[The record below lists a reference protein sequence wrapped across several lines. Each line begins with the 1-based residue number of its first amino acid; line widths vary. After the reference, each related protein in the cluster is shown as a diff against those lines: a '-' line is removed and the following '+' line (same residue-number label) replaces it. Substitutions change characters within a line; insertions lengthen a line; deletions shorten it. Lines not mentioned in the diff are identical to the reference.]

1 MKQIQKRDLRKSI
14 VSFKHFYFQ
23 CLNVLV
29 MYSESA
35 IFCLKFFKFRITVI
49 IYYPS
54 SSSVKLVDFV
64 IGRSTTEHPYNWAI
78 FKLWFKE

>member
-1 MKQIQKRDLRKSI
+1 MKHIQKRDLRKSM